1 MFAADFA
8 PDVLQHVGDLRDAH
22 EEEKQPR
29 MAVRHSFYLEEEQRG
44 RVAHGI
50 DGEHEAPLDF
60 RGALHEVLRVARE
73 RAAHG
78 DEEERIHRDEDDE
91 EIVPRGREEPVVQ
104 REDDEKCP
112 EQRAMIRAARGC
124 ECDEFAQREK

>member
-1 MFAADFA
+1 
-8 PDVLQHVGDLRDAH
+8 
-22 EEEKQPR
+22 

-112 EQRAMIRAARGC
+112 EQRAMIRAAGGR
-124 ECDEFAQREK
+124 ERDDFAERET